1 MSDEIV
7 KVACPSCNATY
18 ELPAEYRGQSGEC
31 TQCGAVF
38 EIPLTDEVTGE
49 GAGNATEAGVF
60 SGTDTD
66 SMSQEATASVESDA
80 PAEEAKTNTVKLSR
94 MKVGMV
100 PKVSD
105 NFTLDVVNKPAV
117 ASKTGIQIKK
127 SPSASNSNMKKTE
140 PSAPPP
146 AAKPWWKFW

>member
-31 TQCGAVF
+31 TKCGAVF
-38 EIPLTDEVTGE
+38 EIPLTDEITGG
-49 GAGNATEAGVF
+49 GAVDATEAGF
-60 SGTDTD
+60 FGETDTD
-66 SMSQEATASVESDA
+66 SMSEEAAASGESDA

-117 ASKTGIQIKK
+117 ASKTGIQIRK

-140 PSAPPP
+140 PPRPSTPE
-146 AAKPWWKFW
+146 KPWWKVW